1 MNKVTS
7 CCISI
12 LMSVAFC
19 MPISTW
25 ASGPKRD
32 VPFKT
37 GEKVTFRIRWFFV
50 PAGEATIELL
60 PSADFNGNNAYH
72 FLLTARTTEFADIFY
87 KVRDRIESYTD
98 VNMTH
103 SIFYKRR
110 HHAGSKKQVNVNF
123 DWEKRQAQYVRLD
136 KGEKRVPISIPPGT
150 FDPLSVFFAFR
161 LHNLSEKKEITIP
174 VTDGKKMVL
183 GKLSVVKREVVTVDG
198 IAYDTFLVEPELG
211 EIGGIFEK
219 SKDAKLQIWVTAD
232 RRRIP
237 VMIRSKVVVGSF
249 VAELKSYDA
258 GINVE

>member
-7 CCISI
+7 FCILG

-19 MPISTW
+19 TPISTL

-37 GEKVTFRIRWFFV
+37 GEKMTFRVRWLFV

-60 PSADFNGNNAYH
+60 PIADFNGDNAYH
-72 FLLTARTTEFADIFY
+72 FLLTARTNEFADIFY
-87 KVRDRIESYTD
+87 KVHDRIESYTD
-98 VNMTH
+98 LNMTH

-110 HHAGSKKQVNVNF
+110 HRAGSKKQVNVNF

-136 KGEKRVPISIPPGT
+136 KREKRAPISIPTGT

-161 LHNLSEKKEITIP
+161 LHNLSERKEITIP
-174 VTDGKKMVL
+174 VTDGKKMVRGRL
-183 GKLSVVKREVVTVDG
+183 KVVKREEVTVDK
-198 IAYDTFLVEPELG
+198 IAYDTFLVEPELK
-211 EIGGIFEK
+211 EIGGVFEK

-232 RRRIP
+232 SRRIP
-237 VMIRSKVVVGSF
+237 VIIRSKVAVGSF
-249 VAELKSYDA
+249 VAELKSYDP
-258 GINVE
+258 GIEVE